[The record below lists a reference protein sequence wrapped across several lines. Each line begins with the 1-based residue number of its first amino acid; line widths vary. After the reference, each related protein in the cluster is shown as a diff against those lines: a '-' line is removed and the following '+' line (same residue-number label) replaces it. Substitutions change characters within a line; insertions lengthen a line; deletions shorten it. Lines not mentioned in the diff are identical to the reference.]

1 VLKTIANLF
10 NRVNDWDLTWVGFRA
25 LRPAKD
31 QDMRPRVVAWLTIF
45 YAPIAAAVA
54 VLVAL
59 VVMGRGAPPR
69 VLWGMAVGAAAGFLG
84 LQCLAAFF
92 WNRRARG
99 LRGETVAPR
108 RKRP

>member
-1 VLKTIANLF
+1 VLKPIANLF

-31 QDMRPRVVAWLTIF
+31 QDMRPRVVAWLTLF

-54 VLVAL
+54 VLLAL

-69 VLWGMAVGAAAGFLG
+69 VLWWMGIGAAAGFLV
-84 LQCLAAFF
+84 LQCLAAYF

-99 LRGETVAPR
+99 LRGETVPPR